1 MRCVLVLVVILSFV
15 HLLSTTDGYPGPFP
29 YGSLPMSVGYFDS
42 REIFTVPGWKHPVAT
57 CVTTGHHKNE
67 RVGENLYEF
76 SGYLRTF
83 LG

>member
-1 MRCVLVLVVILSFV
+1 
-15 HLLSTTDGYPGPFP
+15 
-29 YGSLPMSVGYFDS
+29 MSVGYFDS